1 MNTIPIPGPDAVRLI
16 DEQKVSSASGE
27 IASFLID
34 PEKLKGFIISRSP
47 RRFQFHLN
55 RYQLNSDEQDKLAQI
70 FQSSGWKAKIV
81 HGQMTDQDSVYLN
94 LEG

>member
-34 PEKLKGFIISRSP
+34 PEKLKGF
-47 RRFQFHLN
+47 
-55 RYQLNSDEQDKLAQI
+55 
-70 FQSSGWKAKIV
+70 
-81 HGQMTDQDSVYLN
+81 
-94 LEG
+94 